1 MKANMLSSTLKAIPT
16 FRVLDI
22 EEGKKFYI
30 DSLGFTNDW
39 EHRFGPDQPV
49 YMQVSKGDLVL
60 HLSDNPRFQT
70 GSVVY
75 VQTKG
80 IDGLYEELGRRETE
94 FDVPAV
100 AQTPWGTKQMDIE
113 DPFGNW
119 LRFNEEVGE

>member
-1 MKANMLSSTLKAIPT
+1 MTTSTLKAIPT
-16 FRVLDI
+16 FRVLDV
-22 EEGKKFYI
+22 EEAKKFYL
-30 DSLGFTNDW
+30 DSLGFTSDW

-49 YMQVSKGDLVL
+49 YMQVSKNGLVL

-75 VQTKG
+75 VHTSG
-80 IDGLYEELGRRETE
+80 IDGLYEELSSSKTE

-100 AQTPWGTKQMDIE
+100 TQTPWGTKQMEIE

-119 LRFNEEVGE
+119 LRFNEEVTE